1 MLIGVLLGYN
11 LGQQRQILFK
21 YTPLAQWTE
30 EITSVVTDRKHTKTK
45 SNTTRTDSANRK
57 GYTPPDVPWHLQYS
71 RMRCV

>member
-21 YTPLAQWTE
+21 YTPLAQQTE
-30 EITSVVTDRKHTKTK
+30 EITSVVTDRKHTKIK

-57 GYTPPDVPWHLQYS
+57 GYTPDIPWHLQYS